1 MPKTGAPYGQKR
13 RSHARQS
20 AAREGNARM
29 PSSLSLEGRS
39 VARALFRA
47 ERSTNPPTAARKP
60 IRQRW
65 RHGEDLSPTPAS
77 RGGRRLMNGLLQN
90 AGSGSEAMTPRRD
103 GAGIKNRRRASQQ
116 TGCRRGPPNA
126 KAQKGPLP
134 LRPEGSRAVCVV
146 FKRRPTSDSRR
157 ARLKGVNEA
166 RKPEC
171 A

>member
-1 MPKTGAPYGQKR
+1 
-13 RSHARQS
+13 
-20 AAREGNARM
+20 
-29 PSSLSLEGRS
+29 
-39 VARALFRA
+39 
-47 ERSTNPPTAARKP
+47 
-60 IRQRW
+60 
-65 RHGEDLSPTPAS
+65 
-77 RGGRRLMNGLLQN
+77 MNGLLQN
-90 AGSGSEAMTPRRD
+90 ADSGSEAMTPRRD

-116 TGCRRGPPNA
+116 TDCRRGPPNA